1 MDRLRLFSMAIV
13 PIFATALLIF
23 PPGIAEGDEAPE
35 RIVILGDSLTAGYG
49 LDPEEA
55 YPALLEDM
63 LRKRGQ
69 DVEVIN
75 AGLSGDTS
83 AGGLRRV
90 DWILRRPLDA
100 FVLALGANDALR
112 GQPPEA
118 TKKNLRG
125 IIDKVRAKQPQARI
139 LLAGMLAPP
148 NMGQAY
154 TEEFADLYPELAREK
169 GVERIPFLLEGV
181 AGREALNL
189 PDGIHPNGR
198 GHKVIARNLLPFFL
212 GLDQGND
219 GNVAPGNQGN
229 GAEKKSGNGK
239 AAD

>member
-1 MDRLRLFSMAIV
+1 MVIV
-13 PIFATALLIF
+13 PIFATALFIF
-23 PPGIAEGDEAPE
+23 PAGAADLDAE
-35 RIVILGDSLTAGYG
+35 RIVFLGDSLTAGYG
-49 LDPEEA
+49 LDPEDA
-55 YPALLEDM
+55 YPSLLEEM
-63 LRKRGQ
+63 LRERGRK
-69 DVEVIN
+69 VEVIN

-90 DWILRRPLDA
+90 DWILRKPVDT

-112 GQPPEA
+112 GQPPDA

-125 IIDKVRAKQPQARI
+125 IIEKVRARQPQARI

-148 NMGQAY
+148 NMGEAY
-154 TEEFADLYPELAREK
+154 TRKFARLYEALAREE
-169 GVERIPFLLEGV
+169 GVERIPFLLEDV

-189 PDGIHPNGR
+189 PDGIHPNVR

-212 GLDQGND
+212 RFDQRND
-219 GNVAPGNQGN
+219 GDVAPRKQAKDAEEKNGN
-229 GAEKKSGNGK
+229 SK

>member
-1 MDRLRLFSMAIV
+1 MVIV
-13 PIFATALLIF
+13 PIFATALFIF
-23 PPGIAEGDEAPE
+23 PLKAGEDEEAPE
-35 RIVILGDSLTAGYG
+35 RIVFLGDSLTAGYG
-49 LDPEEA
+49 LDPEDA
-55 YPALLEDM
+55 YPSLLEEM
-63 LRKRGQ
+63 LRERGRK
-69 DVEVIN
+69 VEVIN

-90 DWILRRPLDA
+90 DWILRKPVDT

-125 IIDKVRAKQPQARI
+125 IIDKVRARQPQARI

-148 NMGQAY
+148 NMGEAY

-169 GVERIPFLLEGV
+169 GVERIPFLLENV
-181 AGREALNL
+181 AGREVLNL
-189 PDGIHPNGR
+189 PDGIHPNVR

-212 GLDQGND
+212 GLDKGD
-219 GNVAPGNQGN
+219 DRNVAPGAQGN
-229 GAEKKSGNGK
+229 VSDEKNANATK
-239 AAD
+239 AD

>member
-1 MDRLRLFSMAIV
+1 MRLLRIASMVIV
-13 PIFATALLIF
+13 PIFATALFIF
-23 PPGIAEGDEAPE
+23 PLKAGEDEEAPE
-35 RIVILGDSLTAGYG
+35 RIVFLGDSLTAGYG
-49 LDPEEA
+49 LDPEDA
-55 YPALLEDM
+55 YPSLLEEM
-63 LRKRGQ
+63 LRERGRK
-69 DVEVIN
+69 VEVIN

-90 DWILRRPLDA
+90 DWILRKPVDT

-112 GQPPEA
+112 GQPPDA

-125 IIDKVRAKQPQARI
+125 IIDKVRARQPQARI

-148 NMGQAY
+148 NMGEAY